1 MNYYFLFPIYLINFY
16 AKIIVNYQLVHYPL
30 YREAPSTT
38 GKSRRPTH
46 SGVFFLCIN
55 KNPLIHTFENATYCT
70 QNTQWCNKKE
80 KEKKKRIFRVF
91 LNLI

>member
-16 AKIIVNYQLVHYPL
+16 AKFIVNYQLVRYPL

-46 SGVFFLCIN
+46 SGVFNMMHYNI
-55 KNPLIHTFENATYCT
+55 
-70 QNTQWCNKKE
+70 
-80 KEKKKRIFRVF
+80 
-91 LNLI
+91 